1 MSNDNRGNEMK
12 DNKQAKSS
20 DSEATLQDALKKE
33 SAEGKDSIGD
43 AGKNTNLTGA
53 STWNTLPEDE
63 AGKESR
69 K

>member
-12 DNKQAKSS
+12 DSKSAKSS
-20 DSEATLQDALKKE
+20 DSEAALQEALEKE
-33 SAEGKDSIGD
+33 SVEGKDSIGD

-63 AGKESR
+63 AGKES
-69 K
+69 KK